1 MIYDYTN
8 RLFEGILYGCMTTAS
23 SWCDCPTA
31 PPITAAL
38 NNKKRC
44 FKRLKSRSYSLVK
57 KGTVVASK
65 DRYAA
70 VSYGFVNLYTSHPT
84 HIPYIPSVTS

>member
-1 MIYDYTN
+1 MIYYYTK
-8 RLFEGILYGCMTTAS
+8 RLFEGVLYGCMTTAS
-23 SWCDCPTA
+23 SWCNCPTA
-31 PPITAAL
+31 PPNTAAFD
-38 NNKKRC
+38 KKRC

-65 DRYAA
+65 DRYSA

-84 HIPYIPSVTS
+84 HIPCIPSVIS